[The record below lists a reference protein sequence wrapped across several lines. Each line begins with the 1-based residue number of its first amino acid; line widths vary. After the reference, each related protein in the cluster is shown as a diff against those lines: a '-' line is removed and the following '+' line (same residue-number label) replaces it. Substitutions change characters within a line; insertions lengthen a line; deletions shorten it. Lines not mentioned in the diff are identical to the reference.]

1 MKLREIVLL
10 GTLGAS
16 LMTGCVSKQVE
27 FKDDF
32 NPYSK
37 GCAIE
42 NLNRELNKR
51 YKQNPI
57 VSVEPFNQYGSRGV
71 VVNLDV
77 TELYKRAKEE

>member
-16 LMTGCVSKQVE
+16 LMTGCVSKQIE
-27 FKDDF
+27 FKDEF
-32 NPYSK
+32 NPYSR

-42 NLNRELNKR
+42 NLNKELNNG

-57 VSVEPFNQYGSRGV
+57 MSVESFNQYGAKGV
-71 VVNLDV
+71 VVNFDV
-77 TELYKRAKEE
+77 AEIYREMKED